1 MASSQSPL
9 VEFLAE
15 VKTTRKANTLGDTR
29 YGKKINRDPD
39 RNADSFQT
47 LTVTLV
53 LSEPEDIRAFDD
65 YATGPMGLRRVA
77 FRVMPPDALERQVC
91 DPNQVPND
99 EEDELSR
106 LRRSYV
112 RLLQAD
118 EPSAPDAI
126 TG

>member
-1 MASSQSPL
+1 MASQPL
-9 VEFLAE
+9 VEFLAT
-15 VKTTRKANTLGDTR
+15 VKATRKANTLGDTR
-29 YGKKINRDPD
+29 YGKKIDRDPN
-39 RNADSFQT
+39 RNANSFQT
-47 LTVTLV
+47 LVVTLV
-53 LSEPEDIRAFDD
+53 LADPDDIRAFDD
-65 YATGPMGLRRVA
+65 YTSGPMGLRQVA
-77 FRVMPPDALERQVC
+77 FRALPPDALDRQVC

-118 EPSAPDAI
+118 EPAAPDAI